1 MKLAQNQLLLVYG
14 HVVAEV
20 IETQLVISYIG
31 DVTGIGR
38 LSLLTCHAVEYD
50 PDAKTEETMNL
61 SHPLRVTLGQVIV
74 DRDNLDSLSVKG
86 VQV

>member
-31 DVTGIGR
+31 DVTGISC
-38 LSLLTCHAVEYD
+38 LPLLASHAVED
-50 PDAKTEETMNL
+50 DSDAQAEEAMNL
-61 SHPLRVTLGQVIV
+61 PHPLRVTLGQIVV